1 MVVGAQ
7 IGPADIA
14 ELCRRT
20 RALLE
25 EADAQVVTC
34 DVGAVD
40 PDIATLDVLARLKL
54 VAGRFGASLR
64 VVNAGVGVHL
74 LVALAGLDEV
84 IRLED
89 RSGLEPQRQPEHR
102 EQAGGIQK
110 EVQPDNPPV

>member
-7 IGPADIA
+7 VGPTDIA

-25 EADAQVVTC
+25 EGDAQVVTC

-40 PDIATLDVLARLKL
+40 PDIATLDVLARLQL
-54 VAGRFGASLR
+54 LASRFGASLR
-64 VVNAGVGVHL
+64 VVNANAGLHL
-74 LVALAGLDEV
+74 LVCLAGLDEV

-89 RSGLEPQRQPEHR
+89 RSGLEPQGQTEHR
-102 EQAGGIQK
+102 EQVGGIQK
-110 EVQPDNPPV
+110 EIQPDNLPV